1 MFTRVMRGCLFVAG
15 LVSTA
20 ACGLGSPDASSN
32 VTIERQCSTSAD
44 CPTGFACNLDSE
56 HGAPVALCES
66 SDPAATCPAGYQ
78 TKVLYGQ
85 TICKSPSASSVQPRA
100 RRSGGRRYTAGL

>member
-1 MFTRVMRGCLFVAG
+1 MFTRAIRRCLFVAG

-20 ACGLGSPDASSN
+20 ACGLGGPDGTSN

-44 CPTGFACNLDSE
+44 CPSGFVCNVDSE
-56 HGAPVALCES
+56 HGPPVALCES
-66 SDPAATCPAGYQ
+66 SDPAASCPAGYQ

-85 TICKSPSASSVQPRA
+85 TICKPSSTVSAQPRT
-100 RRSGGRRYTAGL
+100 GRPAGHRHTAGL